1 MSVKIPKMST
11 GVVELKEKFKEVR
24 DRLKEKGAITVT
36 LFEDFVIMNDK
47 DWDTKEGLTKIHD
60 VYYGRTSS
68 LSLFFMIEAYEQKI
82 NS

>member
-1 MSVKIPKMST
+1 MSVKVLKMST

-24 DRLKEKGAITVT
+24 DRLKEKGAITIT
-36 LFEDFVIMNDK
+36 LFEDFVVMNDK
-47 DWDTKEGLTKIHD
+47 DWDTKEGKTKIHD